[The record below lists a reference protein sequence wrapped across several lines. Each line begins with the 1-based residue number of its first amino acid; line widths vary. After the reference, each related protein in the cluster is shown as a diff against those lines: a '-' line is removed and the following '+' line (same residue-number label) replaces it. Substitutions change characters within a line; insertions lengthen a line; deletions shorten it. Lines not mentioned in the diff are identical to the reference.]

1 MSALTGEDSGG
12 SKMTRRYNF
21 LRAKDEEKQNT
32 SEERGG
38 EKFRHRAL
46 QHFFITLRLVY
57 VHTVCRAGMQKSLRS
72 LLLFLL
78 FLFILVLFLVLIIR
92 RRSGKFVKRRGLW
105 LGGGRLCLYA
115 GARRQ

>member
-32 SEERGG
+32 NEERGG
-38 EKFRHRAL
+38 EIFRPRAL

-57 VHTVCRAGMQKSLRS
+57 FRTVCRVAIQRSLRS

-78 FLFILVLFLVLIIR
+78 FLFVLVLFLVVVQ
-92 RRSGKFVKRRGLW
+92 RRSGKFVKLRSIG
-105 LGGGRLCLYA
+105 LGGGRLCLYG